1 MWPEIQLSETR
12 VAAEY
17 HTSAPYS
24 LENSSRKIVVIHH
37 FPSHCAVRNVL
48 KFFKECV
55 GPLISTA

>member
-17 HTSAPYS
+17 HTSAHYS

-37 FPSHCAVRNVL
+37 FPSHSAVQH
-48 KFFKECV
+48 
-55 GPLISTA
+55 A

>member
-24 LENSSRKIVVIHH
+24 LKNTSRKIVVIHH
-37 FPSHCAVRNVL
+37 FPSHSAVQYVFI
-48 KFFKECV
+48 FFKECD